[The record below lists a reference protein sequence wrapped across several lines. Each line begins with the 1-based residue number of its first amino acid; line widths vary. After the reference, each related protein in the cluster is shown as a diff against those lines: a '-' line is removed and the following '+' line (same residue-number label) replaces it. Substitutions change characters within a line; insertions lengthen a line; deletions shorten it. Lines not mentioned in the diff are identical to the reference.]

1 MIKDIA
7 INAINTWGV
16 NKAVIT
22 GFFALT
28 SFMLTA
34 GICILVIPN
43 KSTDILTNVEK
54 ENNNEN

>member
-1 MIKDIA
+1 MIKDVA
-7 INAINTWGV
+7 FNAIDTWGID
-16 NKAVIT
+16 KTIMT

-43 KSTDILTNVEK
+43 KSTDILTNIEK